1 MDIKHYKK
9 FTNGKRIN
17 NSSYEGLNNRIQ
29 QDIDILI
36 SFSDTIETKKVLSEK
51 TLKIAIKNKDGYVII

>member
-17 NSSYEGLNNRIQ
+17 NSAYEDLNKRVQ
-29 QDIDILI
+29 HDIDILI
-36 SFSDTIETKKVLSEK
+36 TFSDTIESKKILSEK
-51 TLKIAIKNKDGYVII
+51 TLKVAIKNKDGYVII

>member
-17 NSSYEGLNNRIQ
+17 NNAYERLNERIQ
-29 QDIDILI
+29 KDIDILI

-51 TLKIAIKNKDGYVII
+51 TLKVAIKNKDGYIII